1 MKFETFI
8 KQLHSSNPK
17 IMEAETIKIKVDS
30 LKQLLKLAYE
40 APSKPE
46 PESNPAGNMFKD
58 FLDYIQNLDKKP

>member
-1 MKFETFI
+1 
-8 KQLHSSNPK
+8 
-17 IMEAETIKIKVDS
+17 MEAETIKIKVDS